1 MVGKIVEF
9 VGRVN
14 FVSPDGASLRVF
26 VEAAHVSLRTG
37 QREATADFHFVF
49 HSGPE
54 KMSSVISG
62 EAVGGGDGGPST
74 SNLGHRHSNLEGEGG
89 SSRSSPV
96 AAEVA
101 AAAPSATAAAS
112 PPPPPQVEP

>member
-1 MVGKIVEF
+1 MGKIVEF

-74 SNLGHRHSNLEGEGG
+74 YNLGHRHPNLEGEGG
-89 SSRSSPV
+89 SSRSSAV
-96 AAEVA
+96 AAEEA

>member
-37 QREATADFHFVF
+37 RREATADFHFVF

-54 KMSSVISG
+54 KMSSAERAG
-62 EAVGGGDGGPST
+62 AGGGGDSGPST
-74 SNLGHRHSNLEGEGG
+74 A
-89 SSRSSPV
+89 SPV
-96 AAEVA
+96 AAEGAEV
-101 AAAPSATAAAS
+101 APSATAAAL
-112 PPPPPQVEP
+112 PPQPPQVGPLTCDETL